1 MAAAEEVSKPTAEE
15 SARSPQAG
23 TVAPV
28 AETTLPEASV
38 VEGEYSAVMR
48 TSSSSSQSP

>member
-1 MAAAEEVSKPTAEE
+1 MGMNL
-15 SARSPQAG
+15 ARQRLNKVPQTE

-38 VEGEYSAVMR
+38 VEGEYTAVM
-48 TSSSSSQSP
+48 